1 MKEKVIYKII
11 YFNSILLIVLSTIYI
26 VKFFS
31 IKKEAI
37 EERNLLNEIKINEN
51 IQLTKVENEQ
61 QAKENE
67 RIKQVK
73 TLKSEN
79 SDIIGWIEIENTK
92 INYPVL

>member
-1 MKEKVIYKII
+1 M
-11 YFNSILLIVLSTIYI
+11 
-26 VKFFS
+26 
-31 IKKEAI
+31 
-37 EERNLLNEIKINEN
+37 
-51 IQLTKVENEQ
+51 ENEQ

-92 INYPVL
+92 INYPVLQSTDDEYYLTHN